1 MENNNDADN
10 PLMDTILTPLFNRP
24 NASIVHPEVG
34 NNRWELKSDNIRLVE
49 RAQFVWL
56 RLFPFALKG
65 KTLSWLER
73 QPAASIST
81 WDDLSQKFFAQ
92 FFLMEKY
99 NQMVNDITNF
109 TQSEGE
115 SMCEAWN
122 QFKDLMRRCPQYNLT
137 AGSQIRMVLNGAA
150 GGTIKTLRENETLE
164 LIERMAANE
173 NQALSSKPKR
183 GILKLEGNDVVMAE
197 NNLLSQQVA
206 NLTSRPDKMQF
217 SSVQAQAAAVVC
229 EYCKEDHES
238 NECPTLLA
246 DDPPQRVHVNGVWYD
261 KRPSPQ
267 NVPRTQNFPSGNNNF
282 QRRVQ
287 GTGLDFKSNNYLQ
300 PPPVQPKEPSELEK
314 LVGQMAQHSNAFMEE
329 TQANTRNTQ
338 ASIRNLENQ
347 IGQIAKQMAERT
359 PGTFPSNTVTNPKDD
374 CMAITTRSGK
384 VVAAPTKPT
393 INAEA
398 TGKGKEVEE
407 EVVIPSDVET
417 PVQKGEEE
425 EPQII
430 VA

>member
-1 MENNNDADN
+1 MCDSTKHPQVSNDAV
-10 PLMDTILTPLFNRP
+10 R
-24 NASIVHPEVG
+24 
-34 NNRWELKSDNIRLVE
+34 
-49 RAQFVWL
+49 L

-65 KTLSWLER
+65 KALSWLER

-81 WDDLSQKFFAQ
+81 WDDLSQKFFVQ
-92 FFLMEKY
+92 FFSMEKY

-122 QFKDLMRRCPQYNLT
+122 RFKDLMRRCPQYNLT
-137 AGSQIRMVLNGAA
+137 AGSQ
-150 GGTIKTLRENETLE
+150 
-164 LIERMAANE
+164 
-173 NQALSSKPKR
+173 
-183 GILKLEGNDVVMAE
+183 
-197 NNLLSQQVA
+197 VA
-206 NLTSRPDKMQF
+206 NLTSRLDKMQF

-246 DDPPQRVHVNGVWYD
+246 YDPPQQVHVNGMWYD
-261 KRPSPQ
+261 QRPSPQ
-267 NVPRTQNFPSGNNNF
+267 NVPRTQNLPSGNNNF

-287 GTGLDFKSNNYLQ
+287 GNGLDFKSNNYLQ

-329 TQANTRNTQ
+329 TRANTRNTQ

-347 IGQIAKQMAERT
+347 IGQMAKQMAERT
-359 PGTFPSNTVTNPKDD
+359 PDTFPSNTVTNPKDD

-384 VVAAPTKPT
+384 VVAASTKPT
-393 INAEA
+393 TNADA

-417 PVQKGEEE
+417 HVHK
-425 EPQII
+425 
-430 VA
+430 

>member
-1 MENNNDADN
+1 MTNNNDADN
-10 PLMDTILTPLFNRP
+10 PLMDTIMTPLFNRP
-24 NASIVHPEVG
+24 NASIVHPEMG
-34 NNRWELKSDNIRLVE
+34 NNHWELKSDNIRLVE
-49 RAQFVWL
+49 REQFGGEDDEDRHRFINRFPMICDSTKHPQVSNHAVRL

-65 KTLSWLER
+65 KALSWLEK

-92 FFLMEKY
+92 FFSMEKIFF
-99 NQMVNDITNF
+99 NGCKP
-109 TQSEGE
+109 E
-115 SMCEAWN
+115 
-122 QFKDLMRRCPQYNLT
+122 
-137 AGSQIRMVLNGAA
+137 IRMVLNGAA
-150 GGTIKTLRENETLE
+150 GGTIKTLRANETLE

-173 NQALSSKPKR
+173 NQALSSKAKR
-183 GILKLEGNDVVMAE
+183 GILKLEGTDVVMAE
-197 NNLLSQQVA
+197 NSLLSQQVA
-206 NLTSRPDKMQF
+206 NLTSRLDKMQF

-246 DDPPQRVHVNGVWYD
+246 DDPPQ
-261 KRPSPQ
+261 
-267 NVPRTQNFPSGNNNF
+267 
-282 QRRVQ
+282 
-287 GTGLDFKSNNYLQ
+287 Q

-329 TQANTRNTQ
+329 TRANTRNTQ

-347 IGQIAKQMAERT
+347 IAKQMAERT
-359 PGTFPSNTVTNPKDD
+359 PGTFPSNIVTNLKDD
-374 CMAITTRSGK
+374 FMAITTRSGK

-393 INAEA
+393 GNADA
-398 TGKGKEVEE
+398 IGKGKEVEE

-425 EPQII
+425 EPQIT
-430 VA
+430 VAEKKKFELKPECESYGTLPRKV